1 MYVFFFDVCTN
12 GPLLKKRAKAS
23 LEIKK
28 KKDFIL
34 FDQIANAYAMNES
47 LRKKKK
53 EINSGGEK
61 CGKLMRLRGVTL
73 PCDWQRM

>member
-1 MYVFFFDVCTN
+1 MYVFFFDVCIN

-28 KKDFIL
+28 KDFIL
-34 FDQIANAYAMNES
+34 FDQIANVYAMNES

-53 EINSGGEK
+53 INK
-61 CGKLMRLRGVTL
+61 
-73 PCDWQRM
+73 